1 MDKELVGPSQSE
13 HGPAFDPSNPPAPTP
28 PRLTPNPMLLDSPV
42 PSQTPVTSSPPP
54 PLTPAPS
61 LSVPKM
67 VAARTSSPHVLVPA
81 PPKLTST
88 TGAPLRTYARPI
100 LPAASKTTLSSPFPA
115 SGDVTSPSAT
125 SSSTVTTLSTKTS
138 TTLTNGDTRTV
149 STPTSNTI
157 TPFHTPAS
165 PPGRQASQPL
175 PVSSAGI
182 VRTNQSASAVRQ
194 RASQQ
199 ALLLGKGLKG
209 SGQDQVLLRA
219 QMLILT
225 SAMRPGPSSSSSSSS
240 ANPASAQLQSLTLR
254 PPPPGALAIPPSLC
268 LKPPSS
274 LLPPL
279 SRPQTALFPPLRPR
293 PPASTTTTESSATPG
308 RHLAVPPP
316 TLYSPVRAVPL
327 RPRLHSVKAAS
338 PRVTSP
344 LQKMTASSRASPVG
358 FKSCS
363 APQSKTGANQSQ
375 LSSLPASFESS
386 PSASRQLQI
395 IAFSSARQPPSFPQ
409 TSAVVT
415 SPEPSSQSKRTLS
428 GHKALSLPQSPSSPP
443 RLQPQTLSP
452 KGGGA
457 KESDGQ
463 PGGFKEGSVAEN
475 DQRDKGEEEGDKM
488 EQDVAEEGPSKMEVR
503 EEGEETSSLVNQ
515 TSETVKDSKAEP
527 ETIADPVL
535 EPLPVQNQS
544 PALPRDLQNPS
555 QEDISEN
562 MSDNHSALSSLSSQ
576 SPPSSPFIGSS
587 LEAPPQ
593 PVNLSQS
600 KHGASN
606 GKQSVGVTQLEPEPR
621 DQSEE
626 AQVGGAWKPRAWPE
640 GCQVLTHLV
649 EGFVI
654 QEGLQPFPVNR
665 SSLLLPEKT
674 AQPQE
679 VNGTNGKAALPVTES
694 SEAVEHSSDSDEE
707 AADMEDAATR
717 SGHRDRAVLHCQF
730 CGKRGHAHNFM
741 RSKRFCSTSCARGF
755 NVRLTKRL
763 RALSTGSRTER
774 PRPVLNRAE
783 SVPGKPL
790 LLRLPRDLW
799 SAGRREREDKEE
811 KVIAA
816 QEEEQEEEEDDEE
829 EEQEEEME
837 VGGEE
842 EEEEDDEEEEEPP
855 VAMTTRI
862 ENQGSG
868 RRSSAVTTPTST
880 FEPTPCQWSVEEVTN
895 FIRTLPGCGEVA
907 DAFRLQEIDGQALLL
922 LTEDHLMTSMNIK
935 LGPALKI
942 CAHINALKNQ

>member
-1 MDKELVGPSQSE
+1 MDKEPVGPSQSE

-28 PRLTPNPMLLDSPV
+28 PRLTPNPMLLDSPT

-88 TGAPLRTYARPI
+88 AGAPLRTYARPI
-100 LPAASKTTLSSPFPA
+100 LPAASKTTLPSPFPA
-115 SGDVTSPSAT
+115 SGDVTS
-125 SSSTVTTLSTKTS
+125 SSTATTLTST

-149 STPTSNTI
+149 ATTTSNTI

-182 VRTNQSASAVRQ
+182 VRTNQSAGAVRQ

-240 ANPASAQLQSLTLR
+240 SPSANPTSAQLQSLTLR
-254 PPPPGALAIPPSLC
+254 APPPGSLAIPPSLC

-274 LLPPL
+274 SLPPL

-293 PPASTTTTESSATPG
+293 PPASATTTESSATPS

-338 PRVTSP
+338 PRVPSP
-344 LQKMTASSRASPVG
+344 LQTMTASSRAPRVG
-358 FKSCS
+358 LKSCS
-363 APQSKTGANQSQ
+363 APQSKMGANQSQ
-375 LSSLPASFESS
+375 LGSLPASFESS

-409 TSAVVT
+409 TSAAVA
-415 SPEPSSQSKRTLS
+415 SPEPSSQAKRTLS
-428 GHKALSLPQSPSSPP
+428 GHKAPSLPQSPSSPP

-457 KESDGQ
+457 KECDRQ
-463 PGGFKEGSVAEN
+463 AGGFKEGSVAEN
-475 DQRDKGEEEGDKM
+475 DQKDKGEEGGDKM
-488 EQDVAEEGPSKMEVR
+488 EAGKEQEGAEEGPSKMEVR
-503 EEGEETSSLVNQ
+503 EEGEETSALVNQ
-515 TSETVKDSKAEP
+515 TSERVKDSEAEP
-527 ETIADPVL
+527 ETIADPVS
-535 EPLPVQNQS
+535 EPLAVQNPS

-576 SPPSSPFIGSS
+576 SPPSSPLIGSS
-587 LEAPPQ
+587 SEAPPQ

-600 KHGASN
+600 KQGASN
-606 GKQSVGVTQLEPEPR
+606 GKQSVGGTQPEPEPC

-626 AQVGGAWKPRAWPE
+626 VQVGGAWKPRAWPE

-654 QEGLQPFPVNR
+654 QEGLQPFP
-665 SSLLLPEKT
+665 KT

-694 SEAVEHSSDSDEE
+694 SEAVEHSSESDEE
-707 AADMEDAATR
+707 AGDLEEAATR

-774 PRPVLNRAE
+774 PRPVLNRSE

-799 SAGRREREDKEE
+799 SAGRREREGKEE

-816 QEEEQEEEEDDEE
+816 QEEEQDDDEDDEE

-842 EEEEDDEEEEEPP
+842 EEEEDDEEEEGPP
-855 VAMTTRI
+855 VTMTTRI

-868 RRSSAVTTPTST
+868 RRSSAVITPTST
-880 FEPTPCQWSVEEVTN
+880 FEPTPCRWSVEEVTN